1 MFNCLI
7 LGMRFSLLIF
17 IPLLFWACH
26 QKQVTNSTAHTPV
39 PAETIATITHAAD
52 HNITLL
58 DVAVI
63 ATTPKYHSNSDA
75 DVTKYRY
82 EWRGKTYE
90 GVEHEDIYLTQGDKF
105 IVLIPDTLRPFE
117 SKLMLENPVFN
128 DQEVIQLRGGYVRGA
143 SDKIIVYDYEYG
155 GRRYRKQLYK
165 RDAPFNIN
173 GGMTPKQLILV
184 LVDPANP
191 ARSIAVPD
199 EILSREDSVRYSLP
213 HSQPQMNYGMWLS
226 RGVTNEAAD
235 TIVGNVGVYC
245 YVPDTTEISALENVV
260 GEWQFPYVKS
270 QRVAVRQQQEKLLR
284 ESGAPLHYTHRKK
297 IQFRLTDGST
307 VTIDLAAYRNC
318 FSIVLFN
325 GHDRPQVRDGY
336 IDSRAYVYKNY
347 FGR

>member
-1 MFNCLI
+1 MRLI
-7 LGMRFSLLIF
+7 LLFL
-17 IPLLFWACH
+17 IPLFLVACH
-26 QKQVTNSTAHTPV
+26 HQPATIAARPPAV
-39 PAETIATITHAAD
+39 PAETVATITHAAD

-63 ATTPKYHSNSDA
+63 AASPQYHSNSDA

-82 EWRGKTYE
+82 EWRGQTYE
-90 GVEHEDIYLTQGDKF
+90 GVEHEDIYLAEGDKF

-117 SKLMLENPVFN
+117 SKLLLENPVF
-128 DQEVIQLRGGYVRGA
+128 DEQELITLRAGYVRGA
-143 SDKIIVYDYEYG
+143 SDKCIVYEYEYD

-199 EILSREDSVRYSLP
+199 EILSREDSVRYSIP
-213 HSQPQMNYGMWLS
+213 HSQPQLNYGMWLS

-235 TIVGNVGVYC
+235 TIVSDIGAYC
-245 YVPDTTEISALENVV
+245 YVPDTTEIHALQNVV
-260 GEWQFPYVKS
+260 GEWQFPYVKQ
-270 QRVAVRQQQEKLLR
+270 QRLAVRQQQEKLLR
-284 ESGAPLHYTHRKK
+284 DSGIPLHYTHQKK
-297 IQFRLTDGST
+297 IQFHFTDGS
-307 VTIDLAAYRNC
+307 VASIDLAAYRNC

-325 GHDRPQVRDGY
+325 GHSSPQVRDGY